1 MLCCLRRSQR
11 RRLNVKENVMAFR
24 ERNIEMSLAIASFC
38 VAVILAFVSMALHDE
53 HDIAAGVCMVI
64 AQFLILTASIIG
76 IDYKLN
82 NYGSAN
88 YVQKNK

>member
-1 MLCCLRRSQR
+1 MLPPLFINNNS
-11 RRLNVKENVMAFR
+11 MAFHNR
-24 ERNIEMSLAIASFC
+24 KYEMGLATASFV
-38 VAVILAFVSMALHDE
+38 VAVVLAFLGMALHKD

-82 NYGSAN
+82 SFGSTRPKGAGPD
-88 YVQKNK
+88 QIEA